1 MCRTVRPQKL
11 SFFSVNSHCIH
22 DNVFTANYNKS
33 GNRSK
38 KCFLS
43 SFQVR
48 KERSGQQ
55 FFTGKQFFLA
65 FMSNLSPNSGSTE
78 LSLLQS
84 PLHSGVKIRCVEI
97 VLITA
102 AAEGSC
108 CFILI
113 FGKTDETELYGTN
126 NKCWLDVN
134 GYKQQLCLN
143 FSEFAHFLPK
153 LFEHWVL

>member
-1 MCRTVRPQKL
+1 MQNSATSKTL
-11 SFFSVNSHCIH
+11 IFLVNSHCIH

-38 KCFLS
+38 KCFLI

-48 KERSGQQ
+48 KERSGQH

-65 FMSNLSPNSGSTE
+65 FMSNLSTNSGSTE
-78 LSLLQS
+78 ISLLQS
-84 PLHSGVKIRCVEI
+84 PLYSGAKNRCVKI

-108 CFILI
+108 CFILLC
-113 FGKTDETELYGTN
+113 GKTDETELYGTN
-126 NKCWLDVN
+126 NKRWLDVN
-134 GYKQQLCLN
+134 GYKQHLCLN
-143 FSEFAHFLPK
+143 FWEFAHFLPK
-153 LFEHWVL
+153 LYKHWVF